1 MIDRSV
7 LLTGASGFLGK
18 AITNKI
24 EGPMI
29 SIGRNAS
36 NKIVCDLATD
46 IPHLVS
52 KVHKV
57 IHCAGKAHM
66 VPKTEADK
74 KVFFD
79 INVQGTKNLLEAL
92 KNNLANI
99 QQFIFISTIAVYGK
113 DQGLNIAENTPLLGE
128 SSYAKSKMEAE
139 QILLNWSKEHAIP
152 LVILRLPL
160 IVGDHPPGNLGAMM
174 KAIKSGRYF
183 SISNNN
189 AKKSVVLANDVADF
203 ISNLKGKSGTY
214 NLTDGLHP
222 TFKEIEEAIGL
233 RFNST
238 IKISLPIGLLKLL
251 ARIGDWIRAL
261 NIPFPLYSERL
272 NKMISSLTFSDEKA
286 RKELNWNPNPV
297 LDFIRTEIK

>member
-1 MIDRSV
+1 MKLQKNLI
-7 LLTGASGFLGK
+7 TGGKGFLGSVIAEK
-18 AITNKI
+18 LAYSCQTLGRSEDNDFVYDLSKGVPQIQEIFTN
-24 EGPMI
+24 
-29 SIGRNAS
+29 
-36 NKIVCDLATD
+36 
-46 IPHLVS
+46 
-52 KVHKV
+52 V
-57 IHCAGKAHM
+57 IHCAGKAHV
-66 VPKTEADK
+66 VPKTKQEK
-74 KVFFD
+74 QVFFD
-79 INVQGTKNLLEAL
+79 VNVQGTKNLLEAL

-222 TFKEIEEAIGL
+222 TFKEIEEAIGF
-233 RFNST
+233 RFRKK
-238 IKISLPIGLLKLL
+238 IKISLPIGSLRMIAKL
-251 ARIGDWIRAL
+251 GDWVRIL
-261 NIPFPLYSERL
+261 KIPFPLYSERL